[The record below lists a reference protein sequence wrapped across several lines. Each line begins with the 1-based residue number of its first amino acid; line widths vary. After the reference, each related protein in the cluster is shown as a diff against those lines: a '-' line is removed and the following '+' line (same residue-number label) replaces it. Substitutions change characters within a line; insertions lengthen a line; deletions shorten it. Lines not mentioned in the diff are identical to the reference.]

1 VPETSPQTD
10 ASALKRRNAKLQ
22 RILEIGKSLGAEKD
36 VDRLLEGILR
46 AATDVIDADRCSL
59 FIVDR
64 ERQELWS
71 KIAQGTSGEIR
82 IPLGKGIAGQC
93 AETKIVINIEKPYE
107 DPRFNKEVD
116 KSTGYTTTSIL
127 TVPMLDAE
135 GTCTGVLQALNKK
148 GGSFTAE
155 DEDLLLALGGSAAVA
170 LENAFLHR
178 DIERLFEGFIR
189 ASVYAIEARDPTTS
203 GHSERVAVL
212 TVAVAEAVNK
222 APPPEHRD
230 VRFADDELRE
240 LRYAALLHDFGKVG
254 VRENVLVKANK
265 LYPHELDLMKERFEH
280 ARSRADVFFLE
291 KQVEALKPAG
301 FHGAVCDE
309 CAKIDDERKKAHAE
323 LEEMWGFIEACNRP
337 TVLEQ
342 GGFERLMD
350 VRGRRFRDRNG
361 HERELL
367 SEHERLNLS
376 IPRGSLNQEERLEI
390 ESHVTHTYHFLRQ
403 IPWTRDLKRVPDIA
417 FKHHEKLTGNGY
429 PRAVPA
435 DDIPAQTRIMTIADI
450 YDALTASDRPY
461 KKALPHEK
469 AVDILMMEAKK
480 GMLDMPLLNL
490 FIESQAYKRLS
501 EAPLWTVEA
510 REVAR

>member
-1 VPETSPQTD
+1 
-10 ASALKRRNAKLQ
+10 
-22 RILEIGKSLGAEKD
+22 
-36 VDRLLEGILR
+36 
-46 AATDVIDADRCSL
+46 
-59 FIVDR
+59 
-64 ERQELWS
+64 
-71 KIAQGTSGEIR
+71 
-82 IPLGKGIAGQC
+82 
-93 AETKIVINIEKPYE
+93 
-107 DPRFNKEVD
+107 
-116 KSTGYTTTSIL
+116 
-127 TVPMLDAE
+127 
-135 GTCTGVLQALNKK
+135 
-148 GGSFTAE
+148 
-155 DEDLLLALGGSAAVA
+155 
-170 LENAFLHR
+170 
-178 DIERLFEGFIR
+178 
-189 ASVYAIEARDPTTS
+189 
-203 GHSERVAVL
+203 
-212 TVAVAEAVNK
+212 
-222 APPPEHRD
+222 
-230 VRFADDELRE
+230 
-240 LRYAALLHDFGKVG
+240 
-254 VRENVLVKANK
+254 
-265 LYPHELDLMKERFEH
+265 
-280 ARSRADVFFLE
+280 
-291 KQVEALKPAG
+291 
-301 FHGAVCDE
+301 
-309 CAKIDDERKKAHAE
+309 
-323 LEEMWGFIEACNRP
+323 
-337 TVLEQ
+337 
-342 GGFERLMD
+342 MD